1 MQGAKILVVDDD
13 ADVRGLVRA
22 LLERAGAHV
31 REAASGRDAL
41 RELFAAPPE
50 AVVLDVSMPGL
61 DGWATLERI
70 REVSVVPVLML
81 TAHGGELE
89 KVRGLQ
95 TGADDYVTKPFG
107 RQELI
112 ARIGALLR
120 RAAGTPAG
128 GGAAAPEVYEDDL
141 LHVDL
146 TNAVVRAGAS
156 EVHLTPL
163 ELRLLATFVRNPGQ
177 VLSRELLLE
186 RVWGSAHVGVEQVK
200 LNVGTLRRK
209 LQAAIGEE
217 PAPIETVRGFGWR
230 LTRRR
235 A

>member
-1 MQGAKILVVDDD
+1 MQGAKILAVDDD
-13 ADVRGLVRA
+13 PDVPGLVRA
-22 LLERAGAHV
+22 LLDRTGARV
-31 REAASGRDAL
+31 REASSGREAL
-41 RELFAAPPE
+41 RELFAAQPE
-50 AVVLDVSMPGL
+50 AIVLDVSMPEL

-70 REVSVVPVLML
+70 RELSEVPVLML

-95 TGADDYVTKPFG
+95 AGADDYVTKPFG

-120 RAAGTPAG
+120 RAGGAPAG
-128 GGAAAPEVYEDDL
+128 AGPAPEIYDDGL

-146 TNAVVRAGAS
+146 TNAVVRAGGR
-156 EVHLTPL
+156 EVQLTPL
-163 ELRLLATFVRNPGQ
+163 ELRLLGAFVRNPGQ
-177 VLSRELLLE
+177 VLSRDVLLE
-186 RVWGSAHVGVEQVK
+186 RVWGTTHVGVEQVK
-200 LNVGTLRRK
+200 LNVGIVRRK
-209 LQAAIGEE
+209 LQTAIGDG

-235 A
+235 S